1 MSLYKLIYTHI
12 MYNPIEKAV
21 GDSQTKYSEEKQ
33 EQRFDIKISLL
44 IYKQDS
50 LLA

>member
-1 MSLYKLIYTHI
+1 

-21 GDSQTKYSEEKQ
+21 GDTQAKYSEKKQ

-44 IYKQDS
+44 IYRENS

>member
-1 MSLYKLIYTHI
+1 

-21 GDSQTKYSEEKQ
+21 GDIQTKYPEKKQ
-33 EQRFDIKISLL
+33 EQRFHIKISLL
-44 IYKQDS
+44 IYRHDS

>member
-1 MSLYKLIYTHI
+1 MH
-12 MYNPIEKAV
+12 NPIEKAV
-21 GDSQTKYSEEKQ
+21 GDIQTKYSEKKQ
-33 EQRFDIKISLL
+33 KQRFDIKVSLL